1 MKKTFLVVAFFAIF
15 NVSGFSQPFFD
26 LGIKGGANF
35 SKISLDFDDYTSES
49 VVKTHFGAFAR
60 IGWDRI
66 FIQPEIYFSG
76 KGGDLNSSV
85 ISNVT
90 KFNFKTVDVP
100 ALLGVKIIKSKV
112 FGLHAVA
119 GPVFSKITKSD
130 VSNDEIFDAEFYKS
144 HYFGIQYGLGID
156 VLFLTFDAR
165 MENAINEFYSQSG
178 KDGKNSTFMLSVG
191 FKFL

>member
-1 MKKTFLVVAFFAIF
+1 MKKTLILVAILAFCSI
-15 NVSGFSQPFFD
+15 SGHAQMVFD

-35 SKISLDFDDYTSES
+35 SKISFDIEDYSSES

-66 FIQPEIYFSG
+66 FIQPEVYFSG

-85 ISNVT
+85 LSNVT
-90 KFNFKTVDVP
+90 KFDFKTVDFP
-100 ALLGVKIIKSKV
+100 ALLGVTIIKSKA

-119 GPVFSKITKSD
+119 GPVFSKITKTD
-130 VSNDEIFDAEFYKS
+130 VSNDGIFDTEFYKN
-144 HYFGIQYGLGID
+144 HYFGIQYGVGVD

-165 MENAINEFYSQSG
+165 MENAFNEFYSQSG
-178 KDGKNSTFMLSVG
+178 NDGKNSTFMLSLG